1 MAMQIGPKELRQNWK
16 SRIRMFQDYLIN
28 HFYLQKIT
36 LKKSLSR
43 DSCFNIYFRLE
54 CRGNRGS
61 CQNLHEI
68 LFSKDRV
75 SINPGHFV
83 TLQIYHH
90 ILMLKIE

>member
-61 CQNLHEI
+61 RQNFHGI
-68 LFSKDRV
+68 PFPKDSV
-75 SINPGHFV
+75 LINPNHYV
-83 TLQIYHH
+83 TLQIYYDH
-90 ILMLKIE
+90 ILI